1 MVRLRGLAFYFDMGI
16 DSVVIEI
23 LQLGHEFKNMFDA
36 FVKFIINTANSF
48 FDESNLSEEDMERM
62 FVNITNKMK
71 GGKEET
77 PTIDEILDKISNKGI
92 ESLSLSERKIL
103 DEYSNN

>member
-1 MVRLRGLAFYFDMGI
+1 
-16 DSVVIEI
+16 
-23 LQLGHEFKNMFDA
+23 
-36 FVKFIINTANSF
+36 
-48 FDESNLSEEDMERM
+48 M
-62 FVNITNKMK
+62 FVNITNKIR

-92 ESLSLSERKIL
+92 ESLSLTERKIL